1 MSLSLHAP
9 SISRPRTT
17 VVAMSLAWPISLM
30 VSWWAGKGSQK
41 TAQKNVGKKGFP
53 CSTYPRGSVG
63 LVYLPTCTMK
73 NQPNVG
79 KYTSP
84 MDPLGNNPRWF
95 QWILRNL
102 FAHFEQWKAPPRNG
116 INRGQKMAT
125 EQRFGHFRWREYS
138 LLMVG
143 KKTVLS
149 IWVPVYVQ
157 GQCSVFGVPLW
168 LANKIIPSWK
178 QSISIWWCYQS
189 WYLLSHRN
197 VFQGGV
203 CISSWMS
210 AKDACKPW
218 ELTWHLNHWEFKI
231 ELLFAN
237 AGAFAT
243 KLLVSG
249 RVRSKSKVGPIR
261 NVPHL
266 RDHPSTYVSG

>member
-143 KKTVLS
+143 KKQS
-149 IWVPVYVQ
+149 FPFGSRYMFRDNVQ
-157 GQCSVFGVPLW
+157 S
-168 LANKIIPSWK
+168 
-178 QSISIWWCYQS
+178 
-189 WYLLSHRN
+189 
-197 VFQGGV
+197 
-203 CISSWMS
+203 
-210 AKDACKPW
+210 
-218 ELTWHLNHWEFKI
+218 
-231 ELLFAN
+231 
-237 AGAFAT
+237 
-243 KLLVSG
+243 LVSFYG
-249 RVRSKSKVGPIR
+249 SQIKSFPVGSSRYPSDDAISLGIFCLIEMYLKVVLVFLPGCRLKMPV
-261 NVPHL
+261 NL
-266 RDHPSTYVSG
+266 EN